1 MQVKPGQLNR
11 DEAARYSKLH
21 VAVPA
26 DSASKPDWGLITLG
40 CTASASNAL
49 QHITVGKPN

>member
-40 CTASASNAL
+40 CTASASDAL